1 MTELLLQALRIL
13 VVDDDQDS
21 RDMMTV
27 ALEGEG
33 AIVLS
38 VDSIQAAETAIE
50 QWRPDILISDIRMP
64 DGNGYELI
72 RSVRSKSKALTQTL
86 DPLPA
91 IALTA
96 FAGVEERQASLS
108 AGFQQ
113 HLTKPVDL
121 TELYSAIAVLVKRP
135 PV

>member
-1 MTELLLQALRIL
+1 MNEFLLQALRIL
-13 VVDDDQDS
+13 VVDDDRDS
-21 RDMMTV
+21 REMMTV
-27 ALEGEG
+27 ALEAEG
-33 AIVLS
+33 AVVLS

-50 QWRPDILISDIRMP
+50 HWQPDILISDIRMP

-72 RSVRSKSKALTQTL
+72 QSIRSKALPKAG
-86 DPLPA
+86 DMLPA

-96 FAGVEERQASLS
+96 FSGAEERQASLS

-121 TELYSAIAVLVKRP
+121 NELYLAIAALAKRSAM
-135 PV
+135 